1 MLSAA
6 AEVVSEVGYPGMST
20 GRVSARAGVSR
31 KTFYDL
37 FADREECF
45 LAVFDDTVAQIAA
58 AAAVAYESEGGWREK
73 VRAGL
78 SSVLEC
84 IGDEPGLGALVVVDA
99 LGAGPRVLQCRA
111 RWLETLASIVDQGR
125 TEVKTGVG
133 PLADPG
139 RSALTAEGVIGAVF
153 SVVHARL
160 LERDERPLLELL
172 NPLMAI
178 IVLPYLGAA
187 AAKQELARPRPRA
200 PRAPSRTAGDPLA
213 GLNMRIT
220 HRTLLVLAAIA
231 TQAARGSSPCNRE
244 VAEGAGITDPGQISK
259 LLGRL
264 ERLGLIQNNGDGHAL
279 GERNAWTLTARGEEV
294 EQAIRAQSG
303 R

>member
-1 MLSAA
+1 
-6 AEVVSEVGYPGMST
+6 
-20 GRVSARAGVSR
+20 
-31 KTFYDL
+31 
-37 FADREECF
+37 
-45 LAVFDDTVAQIAA
+45 
-58 AAAVAYESEGGWREK
+58 
-73 VRAGL
+73 
-78 SSVLEC
+78 
-84 IGDEPGLGALVVVDA
+84 VVVDA

-187 AAKQELARPRPRA
+187 AAKQELARPRLRA
-200 PRAPSRTAGDPLA
+200 PRAPSRAVGDPLA

-231 TQAARGSSPCNRE
+231 AQDGGASPCNRE
-244 VAEGAGITDPGQISK
+244 VAEDAGITDPGQISK
-259 LLGRL
+259 LLVRL
-264 ERLGLIQNNGDGHAL
+264 QRLGLIQNSGDGHAL
-279 GERNAWTLTARGEEV
+279 GERNAWTLTAKGEEV
-294 EQAIRAQSG
+294 QRAIGAQATATG